1 MQCLLAVLR
10 RTPGVGSTIV
20 SMPTEE
26 LVAANVQTTLQALG
40 LLPNPTAAQEAEV
53 LSEVQDIIK
62 SIQDCT
68 WPSGRPENN

>member
-10 RTPGVGSTIV
+10 RTPGVGATIV

-40 LLPNPTAAQEAEV
+40 LLHNPTAAQEAEV

-62 SIQDCT
+62 SIQDRT